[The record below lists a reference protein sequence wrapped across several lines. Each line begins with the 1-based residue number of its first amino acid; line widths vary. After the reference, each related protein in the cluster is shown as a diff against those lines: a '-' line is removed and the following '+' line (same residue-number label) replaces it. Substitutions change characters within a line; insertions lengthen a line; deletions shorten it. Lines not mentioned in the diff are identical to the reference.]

1 MLITVGGPLLLLLS
15 GCSSIDDL
23 QRTHDVMATLQE
35 ADRQFTIE
43 STPDGALP
51 DDTQAKKWIN
61 DAIALMPHSDVPYV
75 GTSDDPGIIDILGN
89 RGRYPLLIDYLSKA
103 LKDPKLSGDYQL
115 LLPLAD
121 AQERM
126 GPQADASKTYTA
138 ALAAINK
145 SFTTAGSTFTGDGG
159 EFLDRARAEYYGG
172 KRPQAIKDFNS
183 IITTRPELADEAEN
197 NLAYFYA
204 LDKSDLPDAKK
215 LAMKAVAD
223 VRKSGSDDQ
232 IGEYIDTLA
241 TSTGIAEHV
250 KVDFE
255 LRGCP
260 VDRRQLLDVLAAFLN
275 NRRPRVSAHSVCVE
289 CKLAGNV
296 CVMVAHGTPCLGPV
310 TPAGCGALC
319 PRHDR
324 GCYGCFGPA
333 EGLNTASLS
342 RHLTELGLGEREVA
356 ELYRSF
362 NANADAFRVAGDAH
376 DRE

>member
-75 GTSDDPGIIDILGN
+75 GTSDDPGKIDILGN

-159 EFLDRARAEYYGG
+159 EVLDVGVGDHGWHRLIGCLLERG
-172 KRPQAIKDFNS
+172 S
-183 IITTRPELADEAEN
+183 V
-197 NLAYFYA
+197 
-204 LDKSDLPDAKK
+204 PD
-215 LAMKAVAD
+215 
-223 VRKSGSDDQ
+223 SGSRSRYDNQD
-232 IGEYIDTLA
+232 
-241 TSTGIAEHV
+241 
-250 KVDFE
+250 
-255 LRGCP
+255 
-260 VDRRQLLDVLAAFLN
+260 
-275 NRRPRVSAHSVCVE
+275 
-289 CKLAGNV
+289 
-296 CVMVAHGTPCLGPV
+296 
-310 TPAGCGALC
+310 
-319 PRHDR
+319 
-324 GCYGCFGPA
+324 
-333 EGLNTASLS
+333 EGKSSS
-342 RHLTELGLGEREVA
+342 R
-356 ELYRSF
+356 
-362 NANADAFRVAGDAH
+362 
-376 DRE
+376 